1 MLKNCFKE
9 FFSKHE
15 RDWPDFRLR
24 STSNPSSSQL
34 VSRHGNGQRLRFFA
48 HKTFARFGAQI
59 QLQLAVNP
67 IHPLV
72 IPAIALHVEQV

>member
-1 MLKNCFKE
+1 MSEIGRTLGLGLRPIHHLRNWLVATGTASGSG
-9 FFSKHE
+9 FSRTK
-15 RDWPDFRLR
+15 R
-24 STSNPSSSQL
+24 
-34 VSRHGNGQRLRFFA
+34 
-48 HKTFARFGAQI
+48 FARFGAQI